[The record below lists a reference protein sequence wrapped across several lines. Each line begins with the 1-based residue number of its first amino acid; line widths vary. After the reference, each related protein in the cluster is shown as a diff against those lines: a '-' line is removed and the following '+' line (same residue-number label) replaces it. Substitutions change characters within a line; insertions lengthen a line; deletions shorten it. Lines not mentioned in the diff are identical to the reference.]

1 MSALVNLTLFGW
13 IPFVLILFMLLPSR
27 RAVICSFL
35 IAWLFLPMYQF
46 KLVGF
51 LPNYDKVS
59 ATCLGTFLATAIF
72 DSGRFMSFRPKWYDL
87 PMLLWCLV
95 PLPSALSTGLGAYEG
110 LSGVMY
116 QTIAWGLPY
125 FIGRV
130 YFNSLEGLHELALG
144 LIIGGIVYVPLCL
157 YEIRMSPQL
166 HNMVYGFHQHDFGQ
180 SKRGGGW
187 RPTVF
192 MQHGLAVAT
201 FVCTASLM
209 ALWVS
214 ISEKRRAFF
223 GVPLVVFALVMLV
236 TAVLCKSSGA
246 TLLMLTGLA
255 TLVFVRV
262 TRLAFPAWILLSIP
276 CIYIFARTIGGW
288 DASIVTDLAKA
299 ISPRALQS
307 VQFRLNNENA
317 LWQEVRPTL
326 LLGAT
331 RFRWSD
337 IDPELGR
344 TIIPDGLWILALGR
358 FGLVGLFGVFSCFAI
373 PVIAFLGRFRASQW
387 NQPQVAVAAGWAVC
401 ISLWAIDCLSN
412 AMADPIFLLAAGG
425 LAAAPAVLARTVAA
439 GRPTPRPLAPTPVV
453 FLPARDSSTAPR
465 SSIPARL
472 SPRSLPPTP
481 NTP

>member
-1 MSALVNLTLFGW
+1 MN
-13 IPFVLILFMLLPSR
+13 
-27 RAVICSFL
+27 
-35 IAWLFLPMYQF
+35 
-46 KLVGF
+46 
-51 LPNYDKVS
+51 
-59 ATCLGTFLATAIF
+59 
-72 DSGRFMSFRPKWYDL
+72 
-87 PMLLWCLV
+87 
-95 PLPSALSTGLGAYEG
+95 
-110 LSGVMY
+110 

-144 LIIGGIVYVPLCL
+144 LIIGGIIYVPLCL

-201 FVCTASLM
+201 FVSTASLM
-209 ALWVS
+209 ALWVA
-214 ISEKRRAFF
+214 IAEKRRTFF
-223 GVPLVVFALVMLV
+223 GIPLVVLALVLLA

-255 TLVFVRV
+255 TLMFIRT
-262 TRLAFPAWILLSIP
+262 TRLSFPAWILLAIP
-276 CIYIFARTIGGW
+276 GIYMFARTVGGW

-307 VQFRLNNENA
+307 VQFRLDNENMM
-317 LWQEVRPTL
+317 WQEVKPTL

-344 TIIPDGLWILALGR
+344 SIVPDGLWILALGR
-358 FGLVGLFGVFSCFAI
+358 FGLVGLASVFSCFAI
-373 PVIAFLGRFRASQW
+373 PVIAFLSRFRASQW
-387 NQPQVAVAAGWAVC
+387 TQPQIAIGAGWAIC
-401 ISLWAIDCLSN
+401 LSLWAIDCLSN
-412 AMADPIFLLAAGG
+412 AMVDPIFLLAAGG
-425 LAAAPAVLARTVAA
+425 LAAAPAILTRTIPSGHPA
-439 GRPTPRPLAPTPVV
+439 PRQPSHTPVI
-453 FLPARDSSTAPR
+453 FLPARDASSAPPG
-465 SSIPARL
+465 SFPARL
-472 SPRSLPPTP
+472 LPRSPSARP